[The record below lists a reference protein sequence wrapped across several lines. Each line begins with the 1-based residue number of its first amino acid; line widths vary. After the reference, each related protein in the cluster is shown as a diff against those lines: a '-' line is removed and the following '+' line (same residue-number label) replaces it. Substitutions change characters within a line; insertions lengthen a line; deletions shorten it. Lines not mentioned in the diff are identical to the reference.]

1 MGLIGDQFSEKDAA
15 ILGDKLKEAL
25 TALGSQVRHLG
36 PDAVDHFLSK
46 VDGVTITI
54 NFNKRA

>member
-1 MGLIGDQFSEKDAA
+1 MALIGDQFSEKDAQ
-15 ILGDKLKEAL
+15 ILGEKLKEAFM
-25 TALGSQVRHLG
+25 ALGSQVRQLG

-46 VDGVTITI
+46 VDGLTITI

>member
-15 ILGDKLKEAL
+15 ILGDKLKEA
-25 TALGSQVRHLG
+25 AEAIGFHVRQLG
-36 PDAVDHFLSK
+36 PDAVKEFLDR